1 MLCLIFRRE
10 CIQLYAFYRSLVQL
24 NGALWKAQ
32 RYLLKFDVCQN
43 CALVHY
49 LTKYTSFGKPDMVM
63 KKKCNLRALL
73 WTVHRHPKVTRRWSD
88 FCICSFLMKSLRGHM
103 KGGGAEQG
111 SMCDSADAKV
121 IDNPPRQAELR
132 LNLVSSSCIMPGCH
146 GYPSSSYKE
155 IRGVGRGCVGGHFLL
170 LHILWHAVAEL
181 SWGVES
187 GECWPACQT
196 LNIREKINKK

>member
-1 MLCLIFRRE
+1 MVLCEKHSDTFWNLMYVKTVPLYITWLNILHLANRTWLWRKSATCEHSSELCIDILRLRDGGVIFVFV
-10 CIQLYAFYRSLVQL
+10 ASW
-24 NGALWKAQ
+24 WKACEVTWRVEEQ
-32 RYLLKFDVCQN
+32 SRGACVTVPMPKWLITLL
-43 CALVHY
+43 A
-49 LTKYTSFGKPDMVM
+49 KP
-63 KKKCNLRALL
+63 
-73 WTVHRHPKVTRRWSD
+73 
-88 FCICSFLMKSLRGHM
+88 
-103 KGGGAEQG
+103 
-111 SMCDSADAKV
+111 
-121 IDNPPRQAELR
+121 ELR